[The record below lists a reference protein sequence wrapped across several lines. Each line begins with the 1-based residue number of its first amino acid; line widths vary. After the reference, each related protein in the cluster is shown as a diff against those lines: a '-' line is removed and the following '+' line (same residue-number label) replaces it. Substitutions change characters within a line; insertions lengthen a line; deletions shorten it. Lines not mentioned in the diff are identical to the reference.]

1 MLRISRDY
9 VTDVLQGKQAP
20 AGRCESGDMV
30 AFETRDCYDDNDI
43 TEENPYGNHRDGL
56 ENPATGPLYVNGARP
71 GDVLKVEIME
81 IRLREYG
88 IMRTSATAG
97 AFHHLYLDKSARRFY
112 FQKNEETGR
121 EGFWFDEKLWLD
133 CDTMIGVI
141 GTAPAGEGIPTIT
154 PGSHGGN
161 MDCSRITAGTTLYL
175 PVNVPGALLS
185 IGDLHARMGDGELL
199 ICGLETAG
207 MVVVRVSVLPGE
219 KHETLFKA
227 LPLLWT
233 ETEVMT
239 IQSAPSLEE
248 ASLLAARAMERF
260 LAGTAG
266 LDDVKAGMAMS
277 LLGNLVICQIVNPLF
292 TVRCALPLE
301 VLETYDV
308 LEAYG
313 PQHEGSLKAAPEY
326 APSGR

>member
-1 MLRISRDY
+1 M
-9 VTDVLQGKQAP
+9 
-20 AGRCESGDMV
+20 
-30 AFETRDCYDDNDI
+30 
-43 TEENPYGNHRDGL
+43 
-56 ENPATGPLYVNGARP
+56 GAEP

-97 AFHHLYLDKSARRFY
+97 AFHHLYEDKSARRFT

-121 EGFWFDEKLWLD
+121 EGFWFDDKLWLD
-133 CDTMIGVI
+133 CDAMIGVI
-141 GTAPAGEGIPTIT
+141 GTAPAGEGVLTIT

-161 MDCSRITAGTTLYL
+161 MDCARITAGSTLYL

-185 IGDLHARMGDGELL
+185 IGDLHARMGDGEML

-207 MVVVRVSVLPGE
+207 TVMVRVSVLHGE
-219 KHETLFKA
+219 SYGKLFQA
-227 LPLLWT
+227 LPLLRT

-248 ASLLAARAMERF
+248 ASLLAARTMERF
-260 LAGTAG
+260 LASSAG

-277 LLGNLVICQIVNPLF
+277 LLGNLVICQIVNPLL
-292 TVRCALPLE
+292 TVRCTLPLKA
-301 VLETYDV
+301 LEI
-308 LEAYG
+308 YG
-313 PQHEGSLKAAPEY
+313 VRMP
-326 APSGR
+326 

>member
-1 MLRISRDY
+1 MLRISRDC
-9 VTDVLQGKQAP
+9 VTDCLQAGQAP
-20 AGRCESGDMV
+20 AKYCRDGEAV

-43 TEENPYGNHRDGL
+43 TEDNPYGNHKGGL
-56 ENPATGPLYVNGARP
+56 ENPATGPLYVMGAEP

-97 AFHHLYLDKSARRFY
+97 AFHHLYEDKSARRFT

-121 EGFWFDEKLWLD
+121 EGFWFDDKLWLD
-133 CDTMIGVI
+133 CDAMIGVI
-141 GTAPAGEGIPTIT
+141 GTAPAGEGVLTIT

-161 MDCSRITAGTTLYL
+161 MDCTRITAGSTLYL

-185 IGDLHARMGDGELL
+185 IGDLHARMGDGEML

-207 MVVVRVSVLPGE
+207 TVMVRVSVLHGE
-219 KHETLFKA
+219 SYGKLFQA
-227 LPLLWT
+227 LPLLRT

-248 ASLLAARAMERF
+248 ASLLAARTMERF
-260 LAGTAG
+260 LASSAG

-277 LLGNLVICQIVNPLF
+277 LLGNLVICQIVNPLL
-292 TVRCALPLE
+292 TVRCTLPLKA
-301 VLETYDV
+301 LEI
-308 LEAYG
+308 YG
-313 PQHEGSLKAAPEY
+313 VRMP
-326 APSGR
+326 